1 MLRPAVDVVLE
12 SQGYIRKQ
20 LGEKLEDLEKAIDA
34 GTGAPWTNQ
43 YNHEFLV
50 VLKKLANDAL
60 HTKADDVPALAE
72 RQDEE
77 LYRSAEISI
86 SQLLEVVYERPQKE
100 QQRLEKLRD
109 AVLRKD
115 QK

>member
-1 MLRPAVDVVLE
+1 MLRPAVDVVFE
-12 SQGYIRKQ
+12 TQNYKRKL
-20 LGEKLEDLEKAIDA
+20 LGEKLAELEGDIDA
-34 GTGAPWTNQ
+34 GTAAPWTPE

-72 RQDEE
+72 GHDEE
-77 LYRSAEISI
+77 LYRSSEISI
-86 SQLLEVVYERPQKE
+86 AQLLEVAYERPHKD
-100 QQRLEKLRD
+100 QRLVTLQN
-109 AVLRKD
+109 AVLPKA